1 MTEKLREM
9 VSALTDDEVPSAEL
23 ELLLRRISRDPEL
36 KACWGRYQ
44 LIGECVRGDIAA
56 SADLSLA
63 DRVRA
68 ALEDE
73 PVATPG
79 MPAWLKSAAGLAIA
93 ASVAMVAVFTLQPHE
108 TGTSAANAPSEVV
121 PMTASSLPGATPVNY
136 GNISGVRW
144 NQGPAEVQTQLN
156 NFLVNHNEYAGGLG
170 RQGMLPYM
178 HIAAYDSQV
187 IVPPQRQAQP
197 RGAGEAR
204 VRSDDQRGNR

>member
-23 ELLLRRISRDPEL
+23 ELLLRRVSRDPEL

-73 PVATPG
+73 PAVAARGPS
-79 MPAWLKSAAGLAIA
+79 WLKSAAGLAIA
-93 ASVAMVAVFTLQPHE
+93 ASVAMVAVFTMQPHD
-108 TGTSAANAPSEVV
+108 TGISAGNAPSEVV
-121 PMTASSLPGATPVNY
+121 PMAASTPAATPVNY
-136 GNISGVRW
+136 GSISGVRW

-187 IVPPQRQAQP
+187 IVPPQRQVQP

-204 VRSDDQRGNR
+204 ADDQRGNR

>member
-9 VSALTDDEVPSAEL
+9 VSALTDDEVATAEL
-23 ELLLRRISRDPEL
+23 ELLLRRVSRDPEL

-44 LIGECVRGDIAA
+44 LIGECVRGELAA

-63 DRVRA
+63 ERVRQ

-73 PVATPG
+73 PAAVAHTPS
-79 MPAWLKSAAGLAIA
+79 WLKSAAGVAIA
-93 ASVAMVAVFTLQPHE
+93 ASVAMVAVFTMQPHD
-108 TGTSAANAPSEVV
+108 TGTSAGNAPSEVV
-121 PMTASSLPGATPVNY
+121 PMAASTLSATPVSY

-144 NQGPAEVQTQLN
+144 DHGPAEVQTQLN
-156 NFLVNHNEYAGGLG
+156 NFLVNHNEYAGGIG

-187 IVPPQRQAQP
+187 IVPPRQKDSRP
-197 RGAGEAR
+197 RGVGEAR
-204 VRSDDQRGNR
+204 IRPDDQRGNR